1 MREVGIPNR
10 IRAPMTRDER
20 MADEFA
26 DRPGRLLDLA
36 EATGN
41 RGLKSIALG
50 LLAQVKER
58 RRCNAVGG
66 APGRT

>member
-1 MREVGIPNR
+1 
-10 IRAPMTRDER
+10 MTRDER